1 MRKPLIAGNWKMH
14 TVPSEARALV
24 GALREQVTTADADV
38 LVCPPF
44 VSLATVAEVLEG
56 STIAW
61 GAQNMYWEDSGAYT
75 GEIAPAMLAALGC
88 TYAIL
93 GHSER
98 RELFGETDADV
109 SRKVAAALAHQL
121 TAIVCVGET
130 EAQYERGETESHIRR
145 QLRES
150 LAGVDAADAERIVIA
165 YEPIWAIGTGKS
177 ATGEIAERVCALI
190 RDELGAMFGKETADR
205 MRILYGG
212 SVKPGNIAALMAN
225 DNIDGALVGGA
236 SLKADDFAAIV
247 AGKEA

>member
-1 MRKPLIAGNWKMH
+1 MRKPLIAGNWKMN
-14 TVPSEARALV
+14 TVPREARELV
-24 GALREQVTTADADV
+24 TALRECLPATDADV

-44 VSLATVAEVLEG
+44 VSLATVAEVLDG
-56 STIAW
+56 SPIAW

-75 GEIAPAMLAALGC
+75 GEVAPAMLTALGC
-88 TYAIL
+88 TYVIL

-109 SRKVAAALAHQL
+109 ARKVAAALAHRL

-130 EAQYERGETESHIRR
+130 EVQYERGETETHIRR

-150 LAGVDAADAERIVIA
+150 LAGAAAADAGRIVIA

-190 RDELGAMFGKETADR
+190 RDELASLFGAETASA

-212 SVKPGNIAALMAN
+212 SVKPANIADLMAH

-236 SLKADDFAAIV
+236 SLKADEFAAIV